1 MAPKQIQ
8 VRMIEK
14 FVMLEFANGNLNT
27 QQEISC
33 MISLIKKKLGITT
46 ESAANLMRDIFG
58 EIR

>member
-1 MAPKQIQ
+1 
-8 VRMIEK
+8 MIEK